1 MGTYM
6 SKEKKRTPAVKK
18 EKKPAPAVKKEK
30 EIVPAVKEPQPDPFQ
45 EFSRLLDTFRTE
57 IVWDPFRGFEW
68 PVEYELPTRI
78 PYVDVID
85 SGKEYVVKAELPG
98 LKKENVEIEVGTN
111 ELSLTAKSEVERE
124 EKGKNYLHRERAFS
138 TFRRHIGFAEG
149 VDTGKV
155 SASMADGI
163 LEVKLPKLEP
173 EPEKKRRKLTP
184 E

>member
-1 MGTYM
+1 M
-6 SKEKKRTPAVKK
+6 SKEKKGSLAVKA
-18 EKKPAPAVKKEK
+18 KKT
-30 EIVPAVKEPQPDPFQ
+30 VPAVKEPQPGSIQ
-45 EFSRLLDTFRTE
+45 ELNRLLDTFRSE
-57 IVWDPFRGFEW
+57 MVWDPFRGFEW
-68 PVEYELPTRI
+68 PIEYELPTRI

-111 ELSLTAKSEVERE
+111 ELSLTAKSNVERE
-124 EKGKNYLHRERAFS
+124 EKGKTYLHRERAFS
-138 TFRRHIGFAEG
+138 TFRRYIGFAEG

-155 SASMADGI
+155 SANMADGV

-173 EPEKKRRKLTP
+173 EPEKKKRKLTP